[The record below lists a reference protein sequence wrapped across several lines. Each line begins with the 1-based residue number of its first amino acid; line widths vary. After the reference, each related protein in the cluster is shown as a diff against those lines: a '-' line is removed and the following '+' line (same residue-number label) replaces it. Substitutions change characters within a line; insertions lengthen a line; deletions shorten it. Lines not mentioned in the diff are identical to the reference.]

1 MSAHHVPL
9 PVAIVGWSGD
19 SAQLALRLGVS
30 ETLLLAALRRHG
42 RKEGRRLVVDAA
54 PANSGPILAALRRR
68 LNQGDADGR
77 A

>member
-1 MSAHHVPL
+1 MSDHVPRA
-9 PVAIVGWSGD
+9 VAIVGWSGD
-19 SAQLALRLGVS
+19 VDQLALRLGIS
-30 ETLLLAALRRHG
+30 ETVLLAALRRHG
-42 RKEGRRLVVDAA
+42 RQEGRRLTVDAP